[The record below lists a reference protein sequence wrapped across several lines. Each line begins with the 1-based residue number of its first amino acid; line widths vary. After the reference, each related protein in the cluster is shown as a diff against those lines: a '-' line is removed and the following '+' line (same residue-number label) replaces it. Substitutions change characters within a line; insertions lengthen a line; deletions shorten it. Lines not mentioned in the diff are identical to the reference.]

1 MPLSIAG
8 SVFVDF
14 ALGCTAASSKEALSD
29 LLIKTAGRLGFNQVN
44 ISVMRDCSLP
54 AGELG
59 FGWANTYP
67 EDWQQYYADKDCMR
81 YDPVAQNARG
91 SADPFFWSDLRR
103 TMNLTSLQTSFLG
116 LAGEAGLNNGIGLP
130 FLGAHTLQGGIA
142 LATTDPTD
150 EHLRDLNILWAIS
163 NLFYKRLRELM
174 APRKR
179 PLDQVPDLTVR
190 ERDILIL
197 PATGE
202 TDRGIARR
210 LGISENTV
218 NTHLRRIYRKLG
230 AHTRVQAFSNAVKQQ
245 LIDLP

>member
-8 SVFVDF
+8 TVFIEF
-14 ALGCTAASSKEALSD
+14 ALGCTTASTKEALSE
-29 LLIKTAGRLGFNQVN
+29 LLIRTAGKLGFDQVN
-44 ISVMRDCSLP
+44 ISIMRDCSLP
-54 AGELG
+54 ADALG

-67 EDWQQYYADKDCMR
+67 EDWQHYYAEKNCMR

-91 SADPFFWSDLRR
+91 SADPFFWSDLGR
-103 TMNLTSLQTSFLG
+103 TMNLSSLQTGFLG
-116 LAGEAGLNNGIGLP
+116 LAGEAGLNNGVGLP
-130 FLGAHTLQGGIA
+130 FLGAHALQGGIA

-150 EHLRDLNILWAIS
+150 EHLRDLSILWSIS

-179 PLDQVPDLTVR
+179 ALEQVADLTVR
-190 ERDILIL
+190 EKDILIL

-210 LGISENTV
+210 LGITENTV

>member
-8 SVFVDF
+8 QVFVEF
-14 ALGCTAASSKEALSD
+14 ALGCTAASTKEALSN
-29 LLIKTAGRLGFNQVN
+29 LLIRTMARLGFNQVN
-44 ISVMRDCSLP
+44 VSIMRDHTLP
-54 AGELG
+54 EGEQL

-67 EDWQQYYADKDCMR
+67 EDWQNYYVDKNCMR
-81 YDPVAQNARG
+81 FDPVAQNARG
-91 SADPFFWSDLRR
+91 SASPFFWSDLLLRR
-103 TMNLTSLQTSFLG
+103 NLTSLQSGFLG

-130 FLGAHTLQGGIA
+130 FTGAHALHGGIA
-142 LATTDPTD
+142 IATTNPSD

-163 NLFYKRLRELM
+163 NLFYKRLKEIVGTS
-174 APRKR
+174 KR
-179 PLDQVPDLTVR
+179 LHADMVDLTMR
-190 ERDILIL
+190 ETDILIL

-218 NTHLRRIYRKLG
+218 NTHLRRIYRKLD
-230 AHTRVQAFSNAVKQQ
+230 AHTRLQAFSNAVKQQ